1 MIQDNLVDL
10 IMEDIVRGY
19 NKAGVEI
26 KYKMEGVPSSKIKES
41 WKEANKQLGEA
52 SVDMAAN
59 LREMQ
64 LQRYMDLYKEARD
77 IGDLRTSNSVLNSID
92 KLYSLQVQK
101 LDIDVKEYTISFE

>member
-1 MIQDNLVDL
+1 MIEDNLVDL

-19 NKAGVEI
+19 NKAGVEL

-101 LDIDVKEYTISFE
+101 LDVGITDYTISFE